1 MATLFDNTEYSL
13 ECINL
18 TENILLSISHHL
30 SGRSM
35 CRGIV
40 YRVAIGVF
48 DNEQQICHMKWEDRD
63 CTDCMFFD
71 SVVQLRSNSG
81 RMIPVIQH
89 IIIEHFY
96 NVWAG
101 AANGNQV
108 QIYPYKLVPGIY
120 EYRKSSTGKY
130 RRWFK
135 V

>member
-1 MATLFDNTEYSL
+1 MAILFNSTEYSL
-13 ECINL
+13 ERIKL
-18 TENILLSISHHL
+18 TEDILLSISHHL
-30 SGRSM
+30 SGKSM
-35 CRGIV
+35 CRGTV

-48 DNEQQICHMKWEDRD
+48 DNEQQICRMGWDDSE
-63 CTDCMFFD
+63 CTNCMFFD
-71 SVVQLRSNSG
+71 SMIQLRSNSG
-81 RMIPVIQH
+81 RMIPAIQH
-89 IIIEHFY
+89 IIVEHFH